1 MFGPILRAMSRNK
14 TGAVLVA
21 LQIAIALAVIVNAVF
36 IVQQRVA
43 FMQRDDGLATDNI
56 IAAGSFGFAADYD
69 HHATVVADLDML
81 RSLPGVRSV
90 TVSDSVPLSGSGSAN
105 GFEPSPDEDS
115 NFDVVANYYGI
126 DEEGIETL
134 GVTLKEGRVF
144 RAEEIYSVTAGE
156 QHSPTKAIVTER
168 FAKKLFPDETTFA
181 GRYFY
186 DGNDTPIEI
195 VGVMD
200 TMLGAWLGWEEVGNV
215 VLFPFISGGPMTR
228 YMLNVESDQL
238 DALIPLVEDK
248 LAFSNTSRLVN
259 TVRSLREISDKSYSG
274 ARGMAVALMVVI
286 ALLIT
291 VTALGIVGLAAFNVR
306 QRTKQIGT
314 RRAVGAK
321 RSDILR
327 YFLTENWLMTT
338 AGVILG
344 VVLSLL
350 LNYYLATEY
359 SLERL
364 DPVYLPLGV
373 LTMWALG
380 LLAVLGPARRASVI
394 SPAVAT
400 RTV

>member
-1 MFGPILRAMSRNK
+1 
-14 TGAVLVA
+14 
-21 LQIAIALAVIVNAVF
+21 
-36 IVQQRVA
+36 
-43 FMQRDDGLATDNI
+43 
-56 IAAGSFGFAADYD
+56 
-69 HHATVVADLDML
+69 
-81 RSLPGVRSV
+81 
-90 TVSDSVPLSGSGSAN
+90 
-105 GFEPSPDEDS
+105 
-115 NFDVVANYYGI
+115 
-126 DEEGIETL
+126 
-134 GVTLKEGRVF
+134 
-144 RAEEIYSVTAGE
+144 
-156 QHSPTKAIVTER
+156 
-168 FAKKLFPDETTFA
+168 
-181 GRYFY
+181 
-186 DGNDTPIEI
+186 
-195 VGVMD
+195 MD

-238 DALIPLVEDK
+238 DTLIPLVEDK

-338 AGVILG
+338 TGVILG